1 MVKNNAPAP
10 IPNQSTLSFREGLQ
24 EFLLHMSGP
33 RQPQTQN
40 EIWVL
45 SARGMTELFQPLWVN
60 PISQS
65 GKSSA
70 MPRGGD
76 YPHLCQLCPQPEFGP
91 DIQSLKHE
99 SRMLRYCW
107 DVQLIL
113 ISCLSFSSQYL
124 STEQEER

>member
-1 MVKNNAPAP
+1 MHYSLGFEDFRLATHLLNCYSFPQWFTNNAPAP

-76 YPHLCQLCPQPEFGP
+76 YPHLCQLCPQPQFGP
-91 DIQSLKHE
+91 NIQSL
-99 SRMLRYCW
+99 
-107 DVQLIL
+107 
-113 ISCLSFSSQYL
+113 
-124 STEQEER
+124 EQ